1 MEQSDDLGAI
11 SRLVVTGVLKSHLA
25 YLLPQSTVMLAVDV
39 SFLAIPGVVPYS
51 LQGDVSSKTST
62 LVSLSETATIISL
75 GASVGSNIISLL
87 LMRHNRAKQDVDPK
101 AAVSEQLNL
110 VCMST

>member
-1 MEQSDDLGAI
+1 MEQSDNLGAI

-39 SFLAIPGVVPYS
+39 GFLAIPGVVPYS

-75 GASVGSNIISLL
+75 GASVGSTIISLL
-87 LMRHNRAKQDVDPK
+87 LMRHNRTKQEVSP
-101 AAVSEQLNL
+101 AEAVGEQLHL
-110 VCMST
+110 IYMLT

>member
-1 MEQSDDLGAI
+1 MEQSDNLGAI
-11 SRLVVTGVLKSHLA
+11 SRLVVTPVLKSHLA

-39 SFLAIPGVVPYS
+39 GFLAVPGVVPYS
-51 LQGDVSSKTST
+51 LQGNFSSKTST

-87 LMRHNRAKQDVDPK
+87 SMRHNRTKQEAEPK
-101 AAVSEQLNL
+101 DAVSEQLHL
-110 VCMST
+110 ICMSM